1 MRAPSLVVRIAEQR
15 LGTSPLWPSCDN
27 SQFLRRV
34 RALLV
39 LLDLC
44 IFALFLSS
52 PYLLSVSKVGFVPS
66 ESPACEAK
74 AEIKALIERFDNY
87 IFSLFP

>member
-1 MRAPSLVVRIAEQR
+1 M
-15 LGTSPLWPSCDN
+15 
-27 SQFLRRV
+27 
-34 RALLV
+34 

-52 PYLLSVSKVGFVPS
+52 PSLLSVFEVGLVPS
-66 ESPACEAK
+66 ESPACETK

-87 IFSLFP
+87 IFTLFPPPPPDGQPCFTLDLWPLLALLNFSPFFWASFRA